1 MPEQSSSVEGKGEGT
16 KARTVLK
23 EKTNPFYLNTV
34 HQRRGKREMKADSRV
49 LSLEMREY
57 PISSPPRERE
67 MSRRV
72 QFESKIIFSFL
83 KI

>member
-1 MPEQSSSVEGKGEGT
+1 MAEQRCGRKGGRNKNKNCFE
-16 KARTVLK
+16 
-23 EKTNPFYLNTV
+23 EKTNPVCLITAY
-34 HQRRGKREMKADSRV
+34 QRQGKRKMKADSRV

-72 QFESKIIFSFL
+72 QFESKIMFSFL